1 MNDPMPSRAS
11 TTLADFCRADVE
23 IGTIA
28 RIDVIDDR
36 SMIQAFLGTYARHSR
51 HTVRSYQKEV
61 MRFWVWLQADGGV
74 SFHRLPVVDAKTVN
88 AYLSQLAD
96 PKPIPES
103 IMRAAG
109 LTKPLFKRGL
119 SPASMALSITILRQ
133 FFEFLRNEPGEDGRP
148 YCLFNPFLKAHSGM
162 ERNEDDIGEA
172 LSDLEWQAVQE
183 TIEQLPRETIRD
195 RQHYH
200 RTRWIFQLLYRAFL
214 RREEAAGLR
223 MNDFVRTKD
232 GWMIKI
238 FGKGRKRT
246 RIIATQALMEEL
258 AHYRISLGLSPTP
271 LPDDDAPA
279 IHPVIEGRR
288 DVAGRLQTINDQVI
302 YLVCVKI
309 FRETADRIEKDHP
322 SAAQR
327 LRFASP
333 HWMRHT
339 GITHAMEAGID
350 PRYVQSQARHSSPN
364 TTSKYDHKARI
375 RWRSEFELMK

>member
-1 MNDPMPSRAS
+1 MKDIILHQAS
-11 TTLADFCRADVE
+11 ADLADFCKADVE
-23 IGTIA
+23 IGA
-28 RIDVIDDR
+28 VAKLDVIDDR
-36 SMIQAFLGTYARHSR
+36 SMIQAFLGSYARHSK

-61 MRFWVWLQADGGV
+61 MRFWLWLQSDEGV
-74 SFHRLPVVDAKTVN
+74 NFQRFPNVDARTVN
-88 AYLSQLAD
+88 AYLAQLAD
-96 PKPIPES
+96 PRPIPDS

-109 LTKPLFKRGL
+109 LSKPLFKRGL
-119 SPASMALSITILRQ
+119 SPASMSLSITILRQ

-162 ERNEDDIGEA
+162 ERNEDDIEEA
-172 LSDLEWQAVQE
+172 LSEIEWQAVQE
-183 TIEQLPRETIRD
+183 TIERLPRETGRD
-195 RQHYH
+195 RMHYH

-214 RREEAAGLR
+214 RRDEAASLR

-246 RIIATQALMEEL
+246 RIIATQTLMDEL
-258 AHYRISLGLSPTP
+258 SHYRTSLNLSAVP

-279 IHPVIEGRR
+279 IYPIIEGKR
-288 DVAGRLQTINDQVI
+288 DRTGRLQTIHDQVI

-309 FRETADRIEKDHP
+309 FRETADRIEQDHP

-364 TTSKYDHKARI
+364 TTSKYDHKERV
-375 RWRSEFELMK
+375 RCRSEFELMR

>member
-1 MNDPMPSRAS
+1 MKDIILHQAS
-11 TTLADFCRADVE
+11 ADLADFCKADVE
-23 IGTIA
+23 IGA
-28 RIDVIDDR
+28 VAKLDVIDDR
-36 SMIQAFLGTYARHSR
+36 SMIQAFLGSYARHSK

-61 MRFWVWLQADGGV
+61 MRFWLWLQSDEGV
-74 SFHRLPVVDAKTVN
+74 NFQRFPNVDARTVN
-88 AYLSQLAD
+88 AYLAQLAD
-96 PKPIPES
+96 PGPIPDS

-109 LTKPLFKRGL
+109 LSKPLFKRGL
-119 SPASMALSITILRQ
+119 SPASMSLSITILRQ

-162 ERNEDDIGEA
+162 ERNEDDIEEA
-172 LSDLEWQAVQE
+172 LSEIEWQAVQE
-183 TIEQLPRETIRD
+183 TIERLPRETGRD
-195 RQHYH
+195 RMHYH

-214 RREEAAGLR
+214 RRDEAASLR

-246 RIIATQALMEEL
+246 RIIATQTLMDEL
-258 AHYRISLGLSPTP
+258 SHYRTSLNLSAVP

-279 IHPVIEGRR
+279 IYPIIEGKR
-288 DVAGRLQTINDQVI
+288 DRTGRLQTIHDQVI

-309 FRETADRIEKDHP
+309 FRETADRIEQDHP

-364 TTSKYDHKARI
+364 TTSKYDHKERV
-375 RWRSEFELMK
+375 RWRSEFELMR